1 VACTGE
7 VAVANAAVTAR
18 DVAEREGGHE
28 EDTASATKVEGEGH
42 AISEAAAEYAVAIGG
57 C

>member
-1 VACTGE
+1 

-42 AISEAAAEYAVAIGG
+42 ALSEAAAEYAVAIGG